1 MFFIR
6 VKQSISLPVV
16 VRHMQ
21 NNHKARKR
29 VLEKRIIPKEDI
41 IKNDTF
47 FLPNEKGT
55 PEQSNSQ
62 FVLGKTA
69 LTHL

>member
-6 VKQSISLPVV
+6 VNQSISLA
-16 VRHMQ
+16 MFAICK

-29 VLEKRIIPKEDI
+29 VLEMRIIPKEDI

-47 FLPNEKGT
+47 FLPNEEET
-55 PEQSNSQ
+55 P
-62 FVLGKTA
+62 K
-69 LTHL
+69 